1 MKSGNPYVNDARTRE
16 ARRRGYPA
24 RSVFKLEE
32 IDRRFRVLRPGS
44 SVLDLGCAPGSWSLY
59 AARKVGGKGLVLGVD
74 LQACEVA
81 SGGALTVVEGDAT
94 ELAVEDISRLCG
106 GRCPPFDVLLS
117 DMAPRTTGVRVAD
130 HAASIELCETALA
143 LADRHLGPGGS
154 LVVKAF
160 DGPDLR
166 GFEERLRP
174 RFERVR
180 RVRPKGTRARSVEV
194 FLVAL
199 MRQKG

>member
-1 MKSGNPYVNDARTRE
+1 MKSRNPYVNDARTRE
-16 ARRRGYPA
+16 ARRQGYPA

-32 IDRRFRVLRPGS
+32 IDRRFHVLRPGLR
-44 SVLDLGCAPGSWSLY
+44 VLDLGCAPGSWSIY
-59 AARKVGGKGLVLGVD
+59 AARKVGNKGFVLGVD
-74 LQACEVA
+74 LQACEVS

-94 ELAVEDISRLCG
+94 ELTPEDIARLSG

-143 LADRHLGPGGS
+143 LAERHLAPGGS

-160 DGPDLR
+160 DGSDLR
-166 GFEERLRP
+166 AFEERLRGSFGP
-174 RFERVR
+174 IR

-194 FLVAL
+194 FLVATV
-199 MRQKG
+199 RRSE